1 VKQLKNRYNDPGFYK
16 RFVIGIDRSKM
27 KLYDVEAS
35 AQTGLA
41 DAGHDKDDEPMFD
54 KSNFGRRQKAE
65 SFEGFK
71 F

>member
-1 VKQLKNRYNDPGFYK
+1 
-16 RFVIGIDRSKM
+16 M

-41 DAGHDKDDEPMFD
+41 DSGQDSDDDGPMFD
-54 KSNFGRRQKAE
+54 KSSFGRRQKAE
-65 SFEGFK
+65 SFDGFK

>member
-1 VKQLKNRYNDPGFYK
+1 
-16 RFVIGIDRSKM
+16 M

-35 AQTGLA
+35 AQTLSDSGK
-41 DAGHDKDDEPMFD
+41 HDDDEPMFD

-65 SFEGFK
+65 KSFDGFK